1 MLIEFDHFIIQFG
14 HLHHEI
20 LIFLWDILLLLFC
33 NTNGSEPKVMKSAF
47 SRPSKPP
54 IAPKLRANDSLNLIK
69 ITQKEFSKK
78 TYY

>member
-1 MLIEFDHFIIQFG
+1 MLIEFDGFIIQFG

-20 LIFLWDILLLLFC
+20 LNFLWDILLLLLC
-33 NTNGSEPKVMKSAF
+33 NTNGFEPIIMKSDFSSPSEPL
-47 SRPSKPP
+47 
-54 IAPKLRANDSLNLIK
+54 IAPKLRANDSLNSIK